1 MAAALL
7 RLWDAP
13 QMLPS
18 PAKATKIYSSVGSLT
33 QRCFS
38 PSQHT
43 QLAETAMHANQAT
56 KEIVK
61 PCVPLSCVRTQCPT
75 AYETLMLAVCFA
87 LKPGCIILVCGL
99 RTLL

>member
-1 MAAALL
+1 
-7 RLWDAP
+7 
-13 QMLPS
+13 
-18 PAKATKIYSSVGSLT
+18 
-33 QRCFS
+33 
-38 PSQHT
+38 
-43 QLAETAMHANQAT
+43 MHVNQAT
-56 KEIVK
+56 KETVK